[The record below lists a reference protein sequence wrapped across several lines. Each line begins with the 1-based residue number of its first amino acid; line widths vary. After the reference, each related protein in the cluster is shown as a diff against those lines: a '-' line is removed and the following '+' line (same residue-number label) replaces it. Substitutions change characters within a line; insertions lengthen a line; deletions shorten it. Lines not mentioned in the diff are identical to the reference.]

1 MGTERRS
8 TAVNISCHGNLVSLV
23 LQPPSELMGGG
34 EGLRW
39 SGRGCSSAG
48 DPGLK
53 YGIAV
58 RGEIHG
64 GTPLGHAD

>member
-8 TAVNISCHGNLVSLV
+8 TAVNISCHENLVSLV
-23 LQPPSELMGGG
+23 LQPPSGLMGGG

-39 SGRGCSSAG
+39 SGRGCSSAR
-48 DPGLK
+48 DLGLK

-64 GTPLGHAD
+64 GTPPGHAD